1 MSKKKETKQ
10 AEPEVST
17 RIPTRVL
24 YSSGMSS
31 MMSSL
36 EGQIAMRTQYQSK
49 AGVRRILGFP
59 VPSWQRGLVWTDEQ
73 CERFIQSVYK
83 GVYLGLY
90 VYNDALIVAPHLDGL
105 LIDGQQR
112 LYAIERYLTGDLAVE
127 GPDGNKYRF
136 TELTDEEKAH
146 FYRMPM
152 GFQVVSISTEEKLKE
167 MYNLLNFGGTPH
179 EASQRAV

>member
-1 MSKKKETKQ
+1 MSKKKQTTQ
-10 AEPEVST
+10 ADPEVST
-17 RIPTRVL
+17 RIPPRLL

-36 EGQIAMRTQYQSK
+36 EGQIATRTQYQSK

-73 CERFIQSVYK
+73 AERFIQSVYT

-90 VYNDALIVAPHLDGL
+90 VYNDSLVTAPHLDGL

-112 LYAIERYLTGDLAVE
+112 LFAIERYLKGELAVE

-152 GFQVVSISTEEKLKE
+152 GFQVVSVKTEDKLKE
-167 MYNLLNFGGTPH
+167 LYNLLNFGGTPH
-179 EASQRAV
+179 EESQRAV